1 MNPLPPNADELV
13 SAYLDGEAAPDEIA
27 LVESTPELRARVET
41 LRSLSGMINQ
51 PSAAP
56 ADTKSAHL
64 SAAMGL
70 FDELYG
76 AQDVQ
81 AAATDPIPQ
90 TDAPTG
96 SHLRAVQD
104 PPPAQVAP
112 ATAATSPGVKPAIAS
127 LDDARERRKRR
138 FSPMVIAATI
148 AAAGLM
154 LFAVFSLAGPRA
166 DDSAMT
172 ESAPSAASAADEPT
186 GGLSDFVDADE
197 EAAMVEEEA
206 MSDEMQE
213 GLDQAARSEDLQGGE
228 VSAAAP
234 EVELAGPAD
243 DAAMDDDESANDS
256 AMDDDESANDSA
268 MDADD
273 AAMEDDESADDASG
287 DAVDG
292 AVSIEPFFFGT
303 FDDDTELRSNITV
316 IPLELLDERV
326 DLDGLFPSCRD
337 SLPQLAD
344 VDGPTLI
351 GQATIDGTLHE
362 LHLRTTATGQQVFVV
377 ALPSCEVVSDVVLG

>member
-81 AAATDPIPQ
+81 TAATDPIPQ

-96 SHLRAVQD
+96 SHLSAVQD

-112 ATAATSPGVKPAIAS
+112 ATTATSPGVKPAIAS

-206 MSDEMQE
+206 MSDEVQE
-213 GLDQAARSEDLQGGE
+213 GLDQAERSEDLQGGE

-234 EVELAGPAD
+234 EVELAG
-243 DAAMDDDESANDS
+243 AME
-256 AMDDDESANDSA
+256 
-268 MDADD
+268 DADD

-303 FDDDTELRSNITV
+303 FDNATELRSNITV
-316 IPLELLDERV
+316 MPLELLDERV

-362 LHLRTTATGQQVFVV
+362 LHLRTTATGRQVFVV